1 MPGAGAVRR
10 GLTFATGLAECLC
23 FGALFGWSSLV
34 FVLKAEGYFGSWCDV
49 APRANN
55 ATLVQ
60 GQFDNHTSAYSG
72 PQCRAQH
79 EWLSLVFAVASN
91 LSNVL
96 MLPSGFL
103 LDRFGTAVAR
113 HVATFLFTTGNLM
126 VAFSTPA
133 SSNLLFPAC
142 TLMGVGGTLFLMTNM
157 QVGNLFSSHQT
168 TVTNLYNGAFDSSAA
183 LFVVIKL
190 LHEAG
195 ISLRTSFLCLSTGSF
210 TGSLLRTVFLMPRD
224 HIPYPLPEDYTYGIT
239 CGTSKTLHS
248 KHTMTTTEEKNLP
261 DEPVTQEKSFSE
273 CLMSRLYVSQLLW
286 FSVIQLRLL
295 FYVGTLQPTLH
306 RLAAGQLS
314 LVSHFT
320 NAFGVTQLCGVLCAP
335 WNGLISSQLKN
346 KPRAAGESEQEV
358 DLRSVV
364 FSLSLTVLQCVLFSV
379 CAAVPNLRL
388 QYLTFVLHVVNR
400 AFLYGTNAT
409 FILVAFPLCHFGK
422 LYGLCLGLSS
432 VFCLLINIGLSLLS
446 GHILYVNIFLTLLVL
461 LAFINPLVLHL
472 HCRGLAS
479 QRAAPSKPLL

>member
-1 MPGAGAVRR
+1 
-10 GLTFATGLAECLC
+10 
-23 FGALFGWSSLV
+23 
-34 FVLKAEGYFGSWCDV
+34 
-49 APRANN
+49 
-55 ATLVQ
+55 
-60 GQFDNHTSAYSG
+60 
-72 PQCRAQH
+72 
-79 EWLSLVFAVASN
+79 
-91 LSNVL
+91 
-96 MLPSGFL
+96 
-103 LDRFGTAVAR
+103 
-113 HVATFLFTTGNLM
+113 M

-133 SSNLLFPAC
+133 LSNLLFPAC

-183 LFVVIKL
+183 LFMVIKL

-195 ISLRTSFLCLSTGSF
+195 ISLCTSFLCLSTGSF

-239 CGTSKTLHS
+239 CGTSKTLYSEHTS
-248 KHTMTTTEEKNLP
+248 SVAYICEPQTTMTTTATEEKNLP
-261 DEPVTQEKSFSE
+261 DEPVTQEKSFRE

-295 FYVGTLQPTLH
+295 FYVGTLQPTLQ

-314 LVSHFT
+314 LVNHFT

-335 WNGLISSQLKN
+335 WNGLISSKLKN
-346 KPRAAGESEQEV
+346 KPRAPGESEQEV
-358 DLRSVV
+358 DLRTVV
-364 FSLSLTVLQCVLFSV
+364 FSLSLTGLQCVLFSV
-379 CAAVPNLRL
+379 CAAVPNLQL
-388 QYLTFVLHVVNR
+388 QYLSFFLHVVNR

-432 VFCLLINIGLSLLS
+432 VFCLLINTGLSLLS
-446 GHILYVNIFLTLLVL
+446 GYILYVNIFLTLLVL

-479 QRAAPSKPLL
+479 QRAAGGEQLAAPSKTQF